1 MILHFKTLI
10 KDLAKSQLN
19 VSIVNILLK
28 KLEISQEKIKYK
40 RISKRK
46 KTFSSNYKKNLSNL
60 TESIFPLPWTIWPYE
75 AKILF
80 ILVGIWSIL
89 GICILGSS
97 SWWVA
102 SKEMGNWAY
111 FLKKQIIWTI
121 PGIGLFYFILNTNIR
136 NLLKFSRTIFYILF
150 FLIFLTNISGITV
163 NGSSRWLE
171 IGNLRLQPSELIKPF
186 LILEASN
193 LFAHWNLIKID
204 KKLISIFS
212 FGLLIFLILKQPNLS
227 TASLTGILFWVMGLC
242 GGVKLSSLCSF
253 ASLGLITGCIS
264 ILTNEYQKLRVISF
278 INPWKDQQENGFQL
292 VQSLLAIGSGG
303 LFGQGFGLS
312 VQKLQYLP
320 FMYTDFIFAIFA
332 EEFGLLGCTLFLGFL
347 AVFSYVSLRISLKCR
362 NNYTKLVAIGCGVL
376 LIGQSIMHIA
386 VATGSMPT
394 TGLPLPFISYGGNSL
409 IASFFIAGMLVRCS
423 LESTGFIGMIS
434 TRKTLN

>member
-1 MILHFKTLI
+1 M
-10 KDLAKSQLN
+10 AKSQLN
-19 VSIVNILLK
+19 VSIVHIHLK

-40 RISKRK
+40 RIAKRK

-60 TESIFPLPWTIWPYE
+60 TESAFPLSWTLWPYE
-75 AKILF
+75 AKILVVL
-80 ILVGIWSIL
+80 IGIWSIL
-89 GICILGSS
+89 GICVLGSS

-102 SKEMGNWAY
+102 NREMGDWAY

-121 PGIGLFYFILNTNIR
+121 PGIGLFYFMLNTSIR
-136 NLLKFSRTIFYILF
+136 NLLKFSRVIFYILF

-163 NGSSRWLE
+163 NGSSRWLV
-171 IGNLRLQPSELIKPF
+171 IGNLLLQPSELIKPF

-193 LFAHWNLIKID
+193 LFAHWNLIKNE
-204 KKLISIFS
+204 KKLISILSFS
-212 FGLLIFLILKQPNLS
+212 LLIFFILKQPNLS

-242 GGVKLSSLCSF
+242 GGVKLSSLFSF
-253 ASLGLITGCIS
+253 ASLGFVTGCIS
-264 ILTNEYQKLRVISF
+264 ILSNEYQKLRVTSF
-278 INPWKDQQENGFQL
+278 INPWKDQQESGFQL

-312 VQKLQYLP
+312 IQKLQYLP

-332 EEFGLLGCTLFLGFL
+332 EEFGLLGCTLFLVFL
-347 AVFSYVSLRISLKCR
+347 AVFSYICLRIALKCR
-362 NNYTKLVAIGCGVL
+362 NNYTKLIAIGCGVL
-376 LIGQSIMHIA
+376 LTGQSILHIA

-409 IASFFIAGMLVRCS
+409 IASFFIGGMLLRCS
-423 LESTGFIGMIS
+423 LESTGFLVMVNA
-434 TRKTLN
+434 RKTLN

>member
-1 MILHFKTLI
+1 
-10 KDLAKSQLN
+10 
-19 VSIVNILLK
+19 
-28 KLEISQEKIKYK
+28 LEISQEKIKYK

-46 KTFSSNYKKNLSNL
+46 KTFSSNSKKNFSNL
-60 TESIFPLPWTIWPYE
+60 TESIFPLPWAIWPYE
-75 AKILF
+75 AKIL
-80 ILVGIWSIL
+80 IVIIGIWSIL

-102 SKEMGNWAY
+102 SREMGNWAY

-121 PGIGLFYFILNTNIR
+121 PGIGLFYFVLNTNIR
-136 NLLKFSRTIFYILF
+136 NLLKFSRIIFYILF
-150 FLIFLTNISGITV
+150 FLIFLTNLTGITV
-163 NGSSRWLE
+163 NGSSRWLVL
-171 IGNLRLQPSELIKPF
+171 GNLRLQPSELIKPF

-193 LFAHWNLIKID
+193 LFAHWNLVKND
-204 KKLISIFS
+204 KKLISILS
-212 FGLLIFLILKQPNLS
+212 FGLLILLILKQPNLS

-253 ASLGLITGCIS
+253 ASLGFITGCIS
-264 ILTNEYQKLRVISF
+264 ILNNEYQKLRVTSF
-278 INPWKDQQENGFQL
+278 INPWENQQESGFQL

-312 VQKLQYLP
+312 IQKLQYLP

-347 AVFSYVSLRISLKCR
+347 AVFSYITVRIALKCR
-362 NNYTKLVAIGCGVL
+362 NNYTKLVSIGCGVL
-376 LIGQSIMHIA
+376 LIGQSMMHIA
-386 VATGSMPT
+386 VASGSMPT

-409 IASFFIAGMLVRCS
+409 IASFFIAGMLLRCS
-423 LESTGFIGMIS
+423 LESTGFIGMIN

>member
-1 MILHFKTLI
+1 M
-10 KDLAKSQLN
+10 
-19 VSIVNILLK
+19 
-28 KLEISQEKIKYK
+28 EISQKKIKYN
-40 RISKRK
+40 RISERK
-46 KTFSSNYKKNLSNL
+46 KTLSSDSKKKQSNL
-60 TESIFPLPWTIWPYE
+60 IESIFPLPWIIWPYE
-75 AKILF
+75 AKILVL
-80 ILVGIWSIL
+80 LVGIWSIF

-102 SKEMGNWAY
+102 SREMGNWAY
-111 FLKKQIIWTI
+111 FLKKQILWTI
-121 PGIGLFYFILNTNIR
+121 PGIGIFYFILNTNIR
-136 NLLKFSRTIFYILF
+136 TLLKSSRTIFYVLF
-150 FLIFLTNISGITV
+150 FLIFLTNITGITV
-163 NGSSRWLE
+163 NGSSRWLVL
-171 IGNLRLQPSELIKPF
+171 GNLRIQPSELIKPF

-193 LFAHWNLIKID
+193 LFAHWNLIMND
-204 KKLISIFS
+204 KKLITIIS
-212 FGLLIFLILKQPNLS
+212 FGLLILLILKQPNLS

-253 ASLGLITGCIS
+253 ASLGFITGCIS
-264 ILTNEYQKLRVISF
+264 ILKNEYQRLRVSSF
-278 INPWKDQQENGFQL
+278 INPWHDQQESGFQL
-292 VQSLLAIGSGG
+292 IQSLLAIGSGG

-312 VQKLQYLP
+312 IQKLQYLP

-347 AVFSYVSLRISLKCR
+347 AVFSYISLRISLKCR

-423 LESTGFIGMIS
+423 LESTGLIGMIS

>member
-1 MILHFKTLI
+1 M
-10 KDLAKSQLN
+10 
-19 VSIVNILLK
+19 
-28 KLEISQEKIKYK
+28 EISQEKIKYK

-46 KTFSSNYKKNLSNL
+46 KTFSSNYKKNFSNL
-60 TESIFPLPWTIWPYE
+60 TESIFPLPWAIWPYE
-75 AKILF
+75 AKIL
-80 ILVGIWSIL
+80 IVIIGIWSIL

-102 SKEMGNWAY
+102 SREMGDWAY

-121 PGIGLFYFILNTNIR
+121 PGIGLFYFVLNTNIR
-136 NLLKFSRTIFYILF
+136 NLLKFSRIIFYILF
-150 FLIFLTNISGITV
+150 FLIFLTNLTGLTV
-163 NGSSRWLE
+163 NGSSRWLVL
-171 IGNLRLQPSELIKPF
+171 GNLRLQPSELIKPF

-193 LFAHWNLIKID
+193 LFAHWNLVKNY
-204 KKLISIFS
+204 KKLISIIT
-212 FGLLIFLILKQPNLS
+212 FGLLILLILKQPNLS
-227 TASLTGILFWVMGLC
+227 TASLTGILLWVMCLC

-253 ASLGLITGCIS
+253 ASIGLITGCIS
-264 ILTNEYQKLRVISF
+264 ILNNEYQKLRVTSF

-312 VQKLQYLP
+312 IQKLQYLP

-347 AVFSYVSLRISLKCR
+347 AVFSYISLRISLKCR

-376 LIGQSIMHIA
+376 LTGQSIMHIA

-409 IASFFIAGMLVRCS
+409 IASFFIAGMLVRCA

>member
-1 MILHFKTLI
+1 M
-10 KDLAKSQLN
+10 
-19 VSIVNILLK
+19 
-28 KLEISQEKIKYK
+28 EISQEKIKYK

-75 AKILF
+75 AKILVM
-80 ILVGIWSIL
+80 LVGIWSIL
-89 GICILGSS
+89 GIFILGSS
-97 SWWVA
+97 SWWLA
-102 SKEMGNWAY
+102 IREMGDWAY

-121 PGIGLFYFILNTNIR
+121 PGIGICYFVLNTNIR
-136 NLLKFSRTIFYILF
+136 DLLKFSRINFYILY
-150 FLIFLTNISGITV
+150 FLVFLTNITGITV
-163 NGSSRWLE
+163 NGSSRWLV
-171 IGNLRLQPSELIKPF
+171 IGNFLLQPSELIKPF

-193 LFAHWNLIKID
+193 LFAHWNLIKND
-204 KKLISIFS
+204 KKLITIIS
-212 FGLLIFLILKQPNLS
+212 FGFLIFLILKQPNLS
-227 TASLTGILFWVMGLC
+227 TASLTGILIWVMGLC
-242 GGVKLSSLCSF
+242 GGVKLTSLCSF
-253 ASLGLITGCIS
+253 ASFGFITGCIS
-264 ILTNEYQKLRVISF
+264 IINNEYQRLRVTSF
-278 INPWKDQQENGFQL
+278 INPWIDQQDSGFQL

-312 VQKLQYLP
+312 IQKLQYLP

-347 AVFSYVSLRISLKCR
+347 VVFSYISLRIALKCR

-409 IASFFIAGMLVRCS
+409 IASFFIAGMLLRCA
-423 LESTGFIGMIS
+423 LESTGFIGMID

>member
-1 MILHFKTLI
+1 M
-10 KDLAKSQLN
+10 
-19 VSIVNILLK
+19 
-28 KLEISQEKIKYK
+28 EISQEKIKYK

-46 KTFSSNYKKNLSNL
+46 KTFSSNYKKNFSNL
-60 TESIFPLPWTIWPYE
+60 TESIFPLPWAIWPYE
-75 AKILF
+75 AKIL
-80 ILVGIWSIL
+80 IVIIGIWSIL

-102 SKEMGNWAY
+102 SREMGNWAY

-121 PGIGLFYFILNTNIR
+121 PGMGLFYLVLNTKIR
-136 NLLKFSRTIFYILF
+136 NLLKFSRIIFYILF
-150 FLIFLTNISGITV
+150 FLIFLTNVTGITV
-163 NGSSRWLE
+163 NGSSRWLLL
-171 IGNLRLQPSELIKPF
+171 GNLRLQPSELIKPF

-193 LFAHWNLIKID
+193 LFAHWHIIKND
-204 KKLISIFS
+204 KKFISIIS
-212 FGLLIFLILKQPNLS
+212 FGLLILLILKQPNLS

-242 GGVKLSSLCSF
+242 GGVKLSSLTSF
-253 ASLGLITGCIS
+253 ASIGLITGCIS
-264 ILTNEYQKLRVISF
+264 ILNNEYQKLRVTSF

-312 VQKLQYLP
+312 IQKLQYLP

-347 AVFSYVSLRISLKCR
+347 AVFSYISLRISLKCR

-376 LIGQSIMHIA
+376 LTGQSIMHIA

>member
-1 MILHFKTLI
+1 
-10 KDLAKSQLN
+10 
-19 VSIVNILLK
+19 
-28 KLEISQEKIKYK
+28 
-40 RISKRK
+40 
-46 KTFSSNYKKNLSNL
+46 
-60 TESIFPLPWTIWPYE
+60 
-75 AKILF
+75 
-80 ILVGIWSIL
+80 
-89 GICILGSS
+89 
-97 SWWVA
+97 
-102 SKEMGNWAY
+102 MGNWAY

-121 PGIGLFYFILNTNIR
+121 PGICLFYFVLNTNIR
-136 NLLKFSRTIFYILF
+136 NLLKFSRIIFFILF
-150 FLIFLTNISGITV
+150 FLIFLTNVTGITV
-163 NGSSRWLE
+163 NGSSRWLVL
-171 IGNLRLQPSELIKPF
+171 GNLRLQPSELIKPF

-193 LFAHWNLIKID
+193 LFAHWNLIKND

-212 FGLLIFLILKQPNLS
+212 FGLLILLILKQPNLS

-253 ASLGLITGCIS
+253 ASLGFITGCIS
-264 ILTNEYQKLRVISF
+264 ILNNEYQKLRVTSF
-278 INPWKDQQENGFQL
+278 INPWKDQQESGFQL

-312 VQKLQYLP
+312 IQKLQYLP

-347 AVFSYVSLRISLKCR
+347 AVFSYITVRIALKCR
-362 NNYTKLVAIGCGVL
+362 NNYTKLVSIGCGVL

-409 IASFFIAGMLVRCS
+409 IASFFIAGMLLRCS

>member
-1 MILHFKTLI
+1 M
-10 KDLAKSQLN
+10 
-19 VSIVNILLK
+19 
-28 KLEISQEKIKYK
+28 EISQETIKYK

-46 KTFSSNYKKNLSNL
+46 KNHIPFKKSNQSNL
-60 TESIFPLPWTIWPYE
+60 IESISPLPWTIWPCE
-75 AKILF
+75 AKILV

-102 SKEMGNWAY
+102 SREMGDWAY
-111 FLKKQIIWTI
+111 FLKKQITWTI
-121 PGIGLFYFILNTNIR
+121 PGIGLFYLVLNTNIR
-136 NLLKFSRTIFYILF
+136 NLLKFSRIIFYILF
-150 FLIFLTNISGITV
+150 FLIFLTNITGITV
-163 NGSSRWLE
+163 NGSSRWLVL
-171 IGNLRLQPSELIKPF
+171 GNLRLQPSELIKPF

-193 LFAHWNLIKID
+193 LFAHWNLIRNE

-212 FGLLIFLILKQPNLS
+212 FGLLILLILKQPNLS
-227 TASLTGILFWVMGLC
+227 TASLTGILIWVMGLC

-253 ASLGLITGCIS
+253 ASLGFISGCIS
-264 ILTNEYQKLRVISF
+264 ILNNEYQKLRVISF
-278 INPWKDQQENGFQL
+278 INPWKDQQESGFQL

-312 VQKLQYLP
+312 MQKLQYLP

-347 AVFSYVSLRISLKCR
+347 AVFSYISLRISLKCR
-362 NNYTKLVAIGCGVL
+362 NNYTKLVAIGCSVL
-376 LIGQSIMHIA
+376 LTGQSIMHIA

-409 IASFFIAGMLVRCS
+409 IASFFIIGMLLRCS

-434 TRKTLN
+434 TRKNLN

>member
-1 MILHFKTLI
+1 M
-10 KDLAKSQLN
+10 AKSQLN
-19 VSIVNILLK
+19 VSIVNIHLK

-46 KTFSSNYKKNLSNL
+46 KTFIPFKKSKQSNL
-60 TESIFPLPWTIWPYE
+60 IEFIFPLPWTIWPCE
-75 AKILF
+75 AKILV

-102 SKEMGNWAY
+102 SREMGNWSY

-121 PGIGLFYFILNTNIR
+121 PGIGLFYFVLNTNIR
-136 NLLKFSRTIFYILF
+136 NLLKFSKIIFYILF
-150 FLIFLTNISGITV
+150 FLIFLTNIIGTTV
-163 NGSSRWLE
+163 NGSSRWLV

-193 LFAHWNLIKID
+193 LFAHWNLIKND

-212 FGLLIFLILKQPNLS
+212 FGLLILLILKQPNLS

-253 ASLGLITGCIS
+253 ASLGFITGCIS
-264 ILTNEYQKLRVISF
+264 ILSNEYQKLRVTSF
-278 INPWKDQQENGFQL
+278 INPWKDQQESGFQL
-292 VQSLLAIGSGG
+292 VQRLLSIGSGG

-312 VQKLQYLP
+312 IQKLE
-320 FMYTDFIFAIFA
+320 IF
-332 EEFGLLGCTLFLGFL
+332 
-347 AVFSYVSLRISLKCR
+347 
-362 NNYTKLVAIGCGVL
+362 
-376 LIGQSIMHIA
+376 
-386 VATGSMPT
+386 
-394 TGLPLPFISYGGNSL
+394 
-409 IASFFIAGMLVRCS
+409 
-423 LESTGFIGMIS
+423 
-434 TRKTLN
+434 

>member
-1 MILHFKTLI
+1 MEL
-10 KDLAKSQLN
+10 
-19 VSIVNILLK
+19 
-28 KLEISQEKIKYK
+28 SQEKIKYK

-60 TESIFPLPWTIWPYE
+60 TESIFPLPWMIWPYE
-75 AKILF
+75 AKTLIV
-80 ILVGIWSIL
+80 LVGIWSIL

-102 SKEMGNWAY
+102 SREMGNWAY

-121 PGIGLFYFILNTNIR
+121 PGISLFYFVLNTNIR
-136 NLLKFSRTIFYILF
+136 NLLKFSRIIFFILF
-150 FLIFLTNISGITV
+150 FLILLTNITGITV
-163 NGSSRWLE
+163 NGSSRWLVL
-171 IGNLRLQPSELIKPF
+171 GNLRLQPSELIKPF

-193 LFAHWNLIKID
+193 LFAHWNLIKND

-212 FGLLIFLILKQPNLS
+212 FGLLILLILKQPNLS

-253 ASLGLITGCIS
+253 ASLGFITGCIS
-264 ILTNEYQKLRVISF
+264 ILNNEYQKLRVTSF
-278 INPWKDQQENGFQL
+278 INPWKDQQESGFQL

-312 VQKLQYLP
+312 IQKLQYLP

-347 AVFSYVSLRISLKCR
+347 AVFSYITVRIALKCR
-362 NNYTKLVAIGCGVL
+362 NNYTKLVSIGCGVL

-409 IASFFIAGMLVRCS
+409 IASFFIAGMLLRCS
-423 LESTGFIGMIS
+423 LESTGFLGILN
-434 TRKTLN
+434 TRKTLD